1 MKQCADTSTPIRIF
15 GQSRGITTDICPP
28 TSVDINVLI
37 QGTVSNSRGMLQSV
51 RFCLPLSQSTGPSP
65 FYEVKYSAMIWS
77 RRQSLVQMLEAG
89 EPASEPSLSVPYWDR
104 WRHVSFYSS
113 NLAII
118 NASLECIVSFKLSF
132 PYSHCSSAS
141 YTPVFRRGPP
151 FTLSTA
157 HAADLEAVSQSTL
170 DRVLWV
176 QLTRNR
182 TSSFHSNFRW
192 DT

>member
-1 MKQCADTSTPIRIF
+1 
-15 GQSRGITTDICPP
+15 
-28 TSVDINVLI
+28 
-37 QGTVSNSRGMLQSV
+37 
-51 RFCLPLSQSTGPSP
+51 
-65 FYEVKYSAMIWS
+65 
-77 RRQSLVQMLEAG
+77 MLEAG

-118 NASLECIVSFKLSF
+118 NTSLECIVSFNLSF

-170 DRVLWV
+170 DRCSGCSLHATE
-176 QLTRNR
+176 QAAFTAISGGTLKAIIPQERSLQPTLLASITRPCIR
-182 TSSFHSNFRW
+182 CESQIWIFCRCVALDACCIGEEGIIGAFRLAW
-192 DT
+192 HQCVMMV